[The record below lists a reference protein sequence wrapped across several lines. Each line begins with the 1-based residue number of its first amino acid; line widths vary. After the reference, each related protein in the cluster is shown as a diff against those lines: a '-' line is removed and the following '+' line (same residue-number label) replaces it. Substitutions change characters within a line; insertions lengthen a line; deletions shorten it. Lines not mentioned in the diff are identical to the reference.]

1 VRPSGGYD
9 GAMSTVVERPLTVL
23 VYSDD
28 VTVRNAVRTALGRR
42 PAADLPRVEYED
54 FATEAALVRRIS
66 QGGVDLAILDGEAV
80 PSGGMG
86 ISMRLRREIHNA
98 PPVLLL
104 TGRPQDAWLAT
115 WSQAEAVVPHP
126 IDPLVLARTAAAL
139 LRPRVAVTSS

>member
-1 VRPSGGYD
+1 
-9 GAMSTVVERPLTVL
+9 MSSAVSERPLTVL

-42 PAADLPRVEYED
+42 PAADLPLVAYED
-54 FATEAALVRRIS
+54 FATEAALIRRIAA
-66 QGGVDLAILDGEAV
+66 GGVDLAILDGEAV

-86 ISMRLRREIHNA
+86 ISMRMRREIHNA

-115 WSQAEAVVPHP
+115 WSLADGHVAAPYDPMELQQAV
-126 IDPLVLARTAAAL
+126 AAL
-139 LRPRVAVTSS
+139 LTES